1 MRISR
6 DQLRQIIKEEIE
18 GIINEEDKALSAED
32 ALKQIVGKNGKMPA
46 SKQGQ
51 GAAML
56 SAVLA
61 MHGAKKAVDALGGEH
76 GLMAMYDLAVSDEQK
91 AALDL

>member
-1 MRISR
+1 
-6 DQLRQIIKEEIE
+6 
-18 GIINEEDKALSAED
+18 
-32 ALKQIVGKNGKMPA
+32 MPA

-61 MHGAKKAVDALGGEH
+61 MHGAKKAADALGGEH
-76 GLMAMYDLAVSDEQK
+76 GLMAMYDLAVDDDQK
-91 AALDL
+91 AALNL